1 MVCRARKIALRA
13 PAPAAAAIAVVL
25 VLLTSV
31 DAGAQQPYYPYPC
44 PFISGGRD
52 LDGDQLEGPVSFDPR
67 TGVWS
72 KIFIPPATVT
82 WGQWGDL
89 PTPGD
94 FDGDG
99 VDDVAIWRP
108 STGTWWVRCSTP
120 SNCPLG
126 IIAVGFGAPGDIPL
140 PADFNNDGFT
150 DYGIWKPDDGAWFV
164 LSGADR
170 FTDLVQGVKWGQYGD
185 CPVPGRL
192 LGSGPGPPRA
202 ERLATGQ
209 RSLVLRGVAQ
219 WDGWREPRLG
229 RVWRYP
235 VFH

>member
-99 VDDVAIWRP
+99 VDDVSHLASVHR
-108 STGTWWVRCSTP
+108 
-120 SNCPLG
+120 
-126 IIAVGFGAPGDIPL
+126 
-140 PADFNNDGFT
+140 
-150 DYGIWKPDDGAWFV
+150 
-164 LSGADR
+164 
-170 FTDLVQGVKWGQYGD
+170 DLVGALQHAVQ
-185 CPVPGRL
+185 L
-192 LGSGPGPPRA
+192 SLGHHR
-202 ERLATGQ
+202 
-209 RSLVLRGVAQ
+209 
-219 WDGWREPRLG
+219 G
-229 RVWRYP
+229 RVRRP
-235 VFH
+235 G